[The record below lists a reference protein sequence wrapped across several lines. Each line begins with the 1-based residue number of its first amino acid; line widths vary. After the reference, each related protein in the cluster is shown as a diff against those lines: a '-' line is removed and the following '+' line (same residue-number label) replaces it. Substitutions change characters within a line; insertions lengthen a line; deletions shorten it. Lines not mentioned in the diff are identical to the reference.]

1 MERAMKLFDAGK
13 TPNPRRVRIFFAE
26 KNIPLPELVPVD
38 LTKLEQKSSTFIKL
52 NPSGLT
58 PVLVLDDGTA
68 LSETMAICRYLE
80 ALHPEPALFGAGAKG
95 QAIVEM
101 WNRRI
106 EFGLYLTAQA
116 VFRHSHPAMAQME
129 VPQLPQW
136 AEANRPR
143 VIQNLA
149 ILDEQLGGNAFVC
162 GDSFTVADITAGIM
176 VDFLRWARM
185 TVPPDM
191 GNILRWHASLVARP
205 SWSA

>member
-1 MERAMKLFDAGK
+1 MKLFDAGK
-13 TPNPRRVRIFFAE
+13 APNPRRVRIFFAE
-26 KNIPLPELVPVD
+26 KNIALPELIPVD
-38 LTKLEQKSSTFIKL
+38 LAALEQKTDDFVKL
-52 NPSGLT
+52 NPSGQT

-80 ALHPEPALFGAGAKG
+80 ALHPQPPLFGTDPRG
-95 QAIVEM
+95 QAVVEM

-116 VFRHSHPAMAQME
+116 VFRHSHPAMAKME
-129 VPQLPQW
+129 VPQLPDW

-143 VIQNLA
+143 VLRNLA
-149 ILDEQLGGNAFVC
+149 ILDQQLAENAFVC
-162 GDSFTVADITAGIM
+162 GDTFSVADITAGIV

-185 TVPPDM
+185 AVPTDM
-191 GNILRWHASLVARP
+191 VHVARWHGAITART